1 MTDEEIVILARYVRA
16 LCPAQKFDEYTPDA
30 WSDVLRPYELA
41 DARAAAAA
49 IARRQPW
56 VAPAEIIAEV
66 KRARGE
72 RLANFV
78 YEPVD
83 RDESAEEFAQRYRDG
98 IRAVAS
104 GRVPA
109 PTSAPALTGGPH
121 PLVAQR
127 LESVGREVPE
137 VREGE
142 DDEEQPVRRRSGRPG
157 TVRCPKCSAPV
168 GRPCRAS
175 ATKRRSTPHPER
187 IRMAAGKPFEEPE
200 DDEQTV
206 RERALAYLA
215 DYDSRGGAA

>member
-41 DARAAAAA
+41 DAREAAAA

-78 YEPVD
+78 YEPAN
-83 RDESAEEFAQRYRDG
+83 RDESAQEFQQRYRNG

-104 GRVPA
+104 GQVPA
-109 PTSAPALTGGPH
+109 PSSAPALAGGPH
-121 PLVAQR
+121 PLVAKQI
-127 LESVGREVPE
+127 EGFGREVPE
-137 VREGE
+137 GS
-142 DDEEQPVRRRSGRPG
+142 DGDGEEQPVRRRSGRPG

-200 DDEQTV
+200 HDEQAV
-206 RERALAYLA
+206 RERALAFLA
-215 DYDSRGGAA
+215 DYDAQGGAA